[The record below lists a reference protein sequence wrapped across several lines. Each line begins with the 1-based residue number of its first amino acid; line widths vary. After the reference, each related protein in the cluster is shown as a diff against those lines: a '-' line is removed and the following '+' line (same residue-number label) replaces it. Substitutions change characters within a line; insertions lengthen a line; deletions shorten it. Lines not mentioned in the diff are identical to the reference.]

1 MKIFL
6 NYIVQHIR
14 LATAL
19 NDELVVSV
27 SRFRSSLIFFRL
39 CFHKYLTKNCFQP
52 ENVLFAKTVS
62 SKDIAD

>member
-1 MKIFL
+1 MITTLAFNELSKLIHYIPLKSSDASKYFL

-27 SRFRSSLIFFRL
+27 SRFRSSLVFF
-39 CFHKYLTKNCFQP
+39 
-52 ENVLFAKTVS
+52 
-62 SKDIAD
+62 